1 MLYSVDNVVKIYYI
15 IYFIFLFGVDI
26 VIDEIMINFINNI
39 FYWYKGCW
47 LGNKF
52 KNFIFIYKIFI
63 LFIIIFLYEKKNKVS

>member
-39 FYWYKGCW
+39 F
-47 LGNKF
+47 
-52 KNFIFIYKIFI
+52 
-63 LFIIIFLYEKKNKVS
+63 